1 VLVDLFD
8 YALPADR
15 IAQEPRE
22 RGTSRLL
29 VLDRETGATSHRTVA
44 DLPSLLE
51 PGDLL
56 VRNDARVIPAR
67 LRGTRAG
74 RDVEI
79 FLLQPEAGGGWSCLV
94 RPGRRARAGD
104 AIELP
109 GGTLATVGEVRPD
122 GKRIVAFDP
131 PLTRGRLEAIGS
143 IPLPPYIHRPDDAR
157 DREWYQTV
165 FARAEGAVAA
175 PTAGLHFTED
185 IFAALR
191 AKGVGVA
198 DLTLLVGAGT
208 FRPVTAREAADHV
221 MDGERVRI
229 PGETLS
235 RVEETRARGGRI
247 VAVGTTVTRALEAW
261 RLEGRSEFSTNLF
274 ITPGF
279 EFRVVDALVTNFHLP
294 RSTLLML
301 VSAFGGRER
310 VLAAYAEALA
320 GSYRFY
326 SYGDAMFVA
335 SLTGRPAPGGPA
347 TEARFP
353 RGEREAVRPSS
364 KEERP

>member
-1 VLVDLFD
+1 MLVDLFD

-29 VLDRETGATSHRTVA
+29 VLDRDTGAMAHRGIA

-79 FLLQPEAGGGWSCLV
+79 FLLEPEPGGGWTCLV
-94 RPGRRARAGD
+94 RPGRRARRGD
-104 AIELP
+104 VIELP
-109 GGTLATVGEVRPD
+109 GIRATVAEIRPD
-122 GKRIVAFDP
+122 GKRVVQFDP
-131 PLTRGRLEAIGS
+131 PLSPERLDAIGS
-143 IPLPPYIHRPDDAR
+143 IPLPPYIRRPDDAR
-157 DREWYQTV
+157 DRAWYQTI
-165 FARAEGAVAA
+165 FARADGAVAA
-175 PTAGLHFTED
+175 PTAGLHFTEE

-208 FRPVTAREAADHV
+208 FKPVTAPDSGGHV

-229 PGETLS
+229 PGETIG
-235 RVEETRARGGRI
+235 RIRETKARGGRI

-261 RLEGRSEFSTNLF
+261 HVEGREAFTTRLF

-279 EFRVVDALVTNFHLP
+279 EFGIVDALLTNFHLP

-301 VSAFGGRER
+301 VSAFAGRQR
-310 VLAAYAEALA
+310 TLAAYAEALR
-320 GSYRFY
+320 GDYRFY

-335 SLTGRPAPGGPA
+335 SFTGARPAPGAAGPPP
-347 TEARFP
+347 RFP
-353 RGEREAVRPSS
+353 PG
-364 KEERP
+364 